1 MLEERI
7 KGGREGK
14 IKREAGKGEISLTT
28 DMLKKKT
35 HNLMTFDHL
44 MFMGKIGFFS
54 PYQGYIMVRENV

>member
-28 DMLKKKT
+28 DMLKKK
-35 HNLMTFDHL
+35 NPQSND
-44 MFMGKIGFFS
+44 IWS
-54 PYQGYIMVRENV
+54 SNVYG